1 MKNYRSL
8 QFLCVFCMFSL
19 QAQSQPGINSIY
31 SSYGIGDVNIR
42 DMNSY
47 TSMGGVGIAIASDKG
62 INGANPASF
71 AFIPYGTYGMD
82 LSFTGKNIT
91 YKNES
96 QSFKANDFV
105 INGAAFSFSLSKK
118 AGASVS
124 LKRYST
130 AEYYILANRYLEGTN
145 SKLSETI
152 TGSGG
157 LYLASAGFGLKL
169 GKALS
174 IGFSGGSIFGSI
186 NSQEKIYT
194 SATEGYNIE
203 NNIFY
208 NNFFAN
214 GGMQYRFTKAG
225 IKWTLGATVQ
235 PSIKLNK
242 TADYYIKELTD
253 TILYQEVGKT
263 GKFEYPLQWG
273 AGISAQIDDNMLSL
287 DFIKQNWSSTG
298 YKGTSFKTTDLQNIA
313 LGYKHTYK
321 RYLWN
326 RKTDGITFMAGL
338 QKENSY
344 LIINN
349 YQVKSYAA
357 TAGFTFPSK
366 NGRYNYTAGLKYGQ
380 RGTVAYPL
388 VRENFAE
395 INFSLSLGNFLNVGG
410 VKYY

>member
-1 MKNYRSL
+1 
-8 QFLCVFCMFSL
+8 MFSL

-157 LYLASAGFGLKL
+157 LYLASAGFGVKL

-174 IGFSGGSIFGSI
+174 VSDFQEALYLARSILRKRS
-186 NSQEKIYT
+186 T
-194 SATEGYNIE
+194 
-203 NNIFY
+203 
-208 NNFFAN
+208 
-214 GGMQYRFTKAG
+214 
-225 IKWTLGATVQ
+225 
-235 PSIKLNK
+235 
-242 TADYYIKELTD
+242 
-253 TILYQEVGKT
+253 
-263 GKFEYPLQWG
+263 PL
-273 AGISAQIDDNMLSL
+273 L
-287 DFIKQNWSSTG
+287 
-298 YKGTSFKTTDLQNIA
+298 
-313 LGYKHTYK
+313 
-321 RYLWN
+321 
-326 RKTDGITFMAGL
+326 RKGITSRTIFFTITFLPMAECNTAL
-338 QKENSY
+338 QKQE
-344 LIINN
+344 L
-349 YQVKSYAA
+349 
-357 TAGFTFPSK
+357 
-366 NGRYNYTAGLKYGQ
+366 NGPWGLLCS
-380 RGTVAYPL
+380 RL
-388 VRENFAE
+388 
-395 INFSLSLGNFLNVGG
+395 
-410 VKYY
+410 